1 MSFNPASASDEP
13 RKPAENHQWIYTP
26 TLAPATLIA
35 ITSHVSSMRILFRL
49 ARYALYLALAGVVF
63 GALGIGVAYWLI
75 SPRLP
80 SVDTLKDVRMQVPLR
95 VHSADGKLMA
105 TIGETRRIPIRM
117 SDVPDRLKQAV
128 LSAEDADFYRH
139 GGIDFGGVA
148 RAVWLVATTGS
159 KHVAGGSTITQQVAR
174 QFFLSS
180 EVTYTRKLSE
190 MFLAFRIEG
199 ALSKDEIFELY
210 LNKSFFGNRAY
221 GIAAAAEF
229 YYGKTLDQLNLA
241 ECAMLAS
248 LPKFPS
254 TGNPLNNRPR
264 AMLRRA
270 YVLRRMLDLGY
281 IDRAEHDRVT
291 AEPDQSFA
299 HEPPIEVEAPYVAEL
314 VRQQAIERLGNEALN
329 DGYVIR
335 TTIDSRSQE
344 AANQSLREALL
355 AYDER
360 HGYRGAEAH
369 VQLAE
374 DMNSDNAISQIE
386 AYRTVAGLV
395 PGLVMQADA
404 KEALV
409 QLTDGQSVSLALESM
424 TWARPYQD
432 ESRRGA
438 APKLVSDVL
447 KRGDIVRI
455 ARDAEGNWR
464 LSQMPAVQGA
474 LVGLDPEDGAIR
486 SLIGGFSFSRSKFN
500 RATQSNRSAGSS
512 FKPFLYSAA
521 FDHGFTPASVVN
533 DAPLVFPD
541 PSRPNGMWTP
551 SNDDDK
557 FDGPIRLREAL
568 VRSKNLVSVRLLD
581 AIGVHYAHEYMT
593 RFGFTAQQVPE
604 SLSMALGTAAVSP
617 MSMARGY
624 AVLANGGFLI
634 DPYFISEILDRNGN
648 TVYRADPL
656 RACLDCP
663 QRQLEESRAAVAR
676 AEATTSSF
684 SPISSAHADS
694 AVPGQPRLAPR
705 VIDARNAFLV
715 TSLMRDVIRRGTG
728 SGAMVLKRGDLAGKT
743 GTTNEY
749 RDAWFSGF
757 NAKIVAT
764 AWVGFDDFSSLGSRE
779 FGSKSAL
786 PTWIGFMRAALR
798 DVEEQPFDMP
808 PGITTARIDRS
819 SGLLAPAGDPDSMPE
834 FIKTEDVARLA
845 TRPDPQ
851 DEEQRE
857 LYDVF

>member
-1 MSFNPASASDEP
+1 
-13 RKPAENHQWIYTP
+13 
-26 TLAPATLIA
+26 
-35 ITSHVSSMRILFRL
+35 MRILLRL
-49 ARYALYLALAGVVF
+49 ARYALYLAVAGVVV
-63 GALGIGVAYWLI
+63 AAIGIGMAYWLI
-75 SPRLP
+75 SPGLP
-80 SVDTLKDVRMQVPLR
+80 SVDSLKDVRMQVPLR
-95 VHSADGKLMA
+95 VQSADGKLMA

-117 SDVPDRLKQAV
+117 SEVPDRLKYAF
-128 LSAEDADFYRH
+128 LSAEDADFYSH
-139 GGIDFGGVA
+139 SGIDFGGIA

-180 EVTYTRKLSE
+180 EVTYTRKLQE

-221 GIAAAAEF
+221 GVAAAAEF
-229 YYGKTLDQLNLA
+229 YYGKTLDQLELT

-254 TGNPLNNRPR
+254 TGNPINNRPR

-291 AEPDQSFA
+291 VEPDQSFA
-299 HEPPIEVEAPYVAEL
+299 HEPPIDIEAPYVAEL

-335 TTIDSRSQE
+335 TTIDSSSQE
-344 AANQSLREALL
+344 AANQALRDALL
-355 AYDER
+355 AYDVR
-360 HGYRGAEAH
+360 HGYRGAEAN
-369 VQLAE
+369 VEIAAE
-374 DMNSDNAISQIE
+374 ANHDDLIKHIE
-386 AYRTVAGLV
+386 GYRPIAGLV
-395 PGLVMQADA
+395 PGIVSEVDAD
-404 KEALV
+404 EAIV
-409 QLTDGQSVSLALESM
+409 QLNDGQSVPLALTAME
-424 TWARPYQD
+424 WARPYID
-432 ESRRGA
+432 DSRRGP
-438 APKLVSDVL
+438 APKRVSDVL
-447 KRGDIVRI
+447 KTGDIVRI
-455 ARDAEGNWR
+455 VRDAEGAWK
-464 LSQMPAVQGA
+464 LSQIPAVQGA

-486 SLIGGFSFSRSKFN
+486 SMIGGFSFGRSKFN

-512 FKPFLYSAA
+512 FKPFIYSAA
-521 FDHGFTPASVVN
+521 FEHGFTPASVVN

-541 PSRPNGMWTP
+541 VSRPNGMWTP

-581 AIGVHYAHEYMT
+581 AIGVRYAHEYMT

-604 SLSMALGTAAVSP
+604 NLSMALGTAAVSP
-617 MSMARGY
+617 LAVARGY
-624 AVLANGGFLI
+624 AVIANGGFLI
-634 DPYFISEILDRNGN
+634 DPYYITEIADRDGKII
-648 TVYRADPL
+648 YRAEPA
-656 RACLDCP
+656 RACRDCP
-663 QRQLEESRAAVAR
+663 QRLLEDQQMPLTNAARDDAGSGS
-676 AEATTSSF
+676 TF
-684 SPISSAHADS
+684 SPIASAHATPV
-694 AVPGQPRLAPR
+694 VPGEPTLAPR

-715 TSLMRDVIRRGTG
+715 TSLMRDVVRRGTG

-757 NAKIVAT
+757 NAKMVAT
-764 AWVGFDDFSSLGSRE
+764 AWVGFDDFSTLGSRE

-786 PTWIGFMRAALR
+786 PVWIGFMREALH
-798 DVEEQPFDMP
+798 DIEEQPFDMP
-808 PGITTARIDRS
+808 PGITTARIDRN

-834 FIKTEDVARLA
+834 FIRTEDVARLA
-845 TRPDPQ
+845 TRPNPE